1 MVSEPAV
8 NGRVEVPIGDAKG
21 NVLTLELASQVLRLM
36 HDEAPELLGYYV
48 AKALTGAAPAAGR
61 RRS

>member
-1 MVSEPAV
+1 MDENGSG

-36 HDEAPELLGYYV
+36 HVTTSP
-48 AKALTGAAPAAGR
+48 KR
-61 RRS
+61 